1 MDNRETEQFKAQMTE
16 RALLFRKLTDLFG
29 QRIIDVVAQH
39 TSDQIKEK
47 MIKADLPKRDLNA
60 VMELL
65 WDQMG
70 AEFNFQVEQRT
81 PQRLQIK
88 VTKCF
93 IADEM
98 RRLNAADIGL
108 AFYCAYDYGFCSGL
122 NPHIRFSRTKTL
134 MSGDDCCNHTYEWVQ
149 P

>member
-1 MDNRETEQFKAQMTE
+1 MDSQEMERFKAQMTE
-16 RALLFRKLTDLFG
+16 RALLFKKLTDRFG
-29 QRIIDVVAQH
+29 KEILSLVAEH
-39 TSDQIKEK
+39 TSDQVRDGLTKEN
-47 MIKADLPKRDLNA
+47 LQRRDLDR

-70 AEFNFQVEQRT
+70 EGFDFQVEQRS

-93 IADEM
+93 IASEM
-98 RRLNAADIGL
+98 RRLHAADIGS

-122 NPHIRFSRTKTL
+122 NSHIQFSRTKTL
-134 MSGDDCCNHTYEWVQ
+134 MNGDDCCNHNYELTQ